1 MRQIWNASHG
11 FGGHHI
17 KDNNPLLIAWWATWI
32 ASNALGNF
40 ALQYQLSGTT
50 PQELNMALTWGV
62 LSGLVD
68 LILYPIAIMMVTQ
81 INAAQQRHFRTE
93 GVFA

>member
-1 MRQIWNASHG
+1 
-11 FGGHHI
+11 
-17 KDNNPLLIAWWATWI
+17 
-32 ASNALGNF
+32 
-40 ALQYQLSGTT
+40 
-50 PQELNMALTWGV
+50 MALTWGV